1 MSEKRKDS
9 KGRIL
14 RTGESQRKD
23 GIYQYRYTDTRG
35 KRQTVCSSDLKEL
48 REKEKTIQ
56 RDLDDHI
63 DYAAGEITLAQLVE
77 RYLGLKQN
85 LRFHTRAEYRS
96 LLNFIKSENFCQR
109 RIHDI
114 RASDVKA
121 WVIEIHGQGKSY
133 RSIQSIRAIMKPALD
148 MACDEDAIRKNPFEF
163 KLSEVIENDGKERVP
178 LTPAQQKAW
187 LDFVRNDK
195 VCKKYYDELIVL
207 LGTGLRISEFC
218 GLTKEDLDFENH
230 RIRVERQLIK
240 ETSGMYH
247 TAKPKSKSSY
257 RFIPMSDQ
265 VAQSLRNIV
274 ARSKPKVETIVDGHK
289 GFLLLTSKGAP
300 KVSVHI
306 QNALKR
312 IMEKYL
318 AAHPDESFPRV
329 TPHVLR
335 HTFCTNMANVGMN
348 VKNLQYIMGHS
359 NISITLGVYTH
370 MGYESAAEQMLKITE
385 GTPTTTPNT
394 TPLAPIGM

>member
-35 KRQTVCSSDLKEL
+35 KRQTVYSSDLKEL

-77 RYLGLKQN
+77 RYLSLKQN
-85 LRFHTRAEYRS
+85 LRFHTRSEYRS
-96 LLNFIKSENFCQR
+96 LLNFIKSENFCRR
-109 RIHDI
+109 RIRDI
-114 RASDVKA
+114 RPSDMKA
-121 WVIEIHGQGKSY
+121 WVIEIHKQGKSY
-133 RSIQSIRAIMKPALD
+133 RTIHSVRAIMKPALD

-163 KLSEVIENDGKERVP
+163 KLSEVIEDDGKVRVS

-187 LDFVRNDK
+187 LDFVQNDS
-195 VCKKYYDELIVL
+195 VSKKYYDELIVL

-218 GLTKEDLDFENH
+218 GLTREDLDFEN
-230 RIRVERQLIK
+230 RKIRVERQLIK
-240 ETSGMYH
+240 ETNGVYH
-247 TAKPKSKSSY
+247 TAKPKSESGI
-257 RFIPMSDQ
+257 RFIPMSNQ
-265 VAQSLRNIV
+265 VAQSLRNIMT
-274 ARSKPKVETIVDGHK
+274 RGRPKVETIVDGHK
-289 GFLLLTSKGAP
+289 WFLLLTSKGAP
-300 KVSVHI
+300 KTSVHI
-306 QNALKR
+306 QNAMKR
-312 IMEKYL
+312 IMERYL
-318 AAHPDESFPRV
+318 ASHPNESFPCV

-385 GTPTTTPNT
+385 GTPITTPNT
-394 TPLAPIGM
+394 TPLAPIGT

>member
-1 MSEKRKDS
+1 MSEKRKDN

-35 KRQTVCSSDLKEL
+35 KRQTVYSSDLKEL
-48 REKEKTIQ
+48 REREKMIQ
-56 RDLDDHI
+56 RDLDNHI

-77 RYLGLKQN
+77 RYLGFKQN
-85 LRFHTRAEYRS
+85 LRFHTRLGYRS

-109 RIHDI
+109 RIRDI
-114 RASDVKA
+114 RPSDMKA
-121 WVIEIHGQGKSY
+121 WVIEIHKQGKSY
-133 RSIQSIRAIMKPALD
+133 GTIQLVRAIMKPALD

-163 KLSEVIENDGKERVP
+163 KLSEVIEDDGKERVS

-187 LDFVRNDK
+187 LDFVQNDK
-195 VCKKYYDELIVL
+195 VYKKYYDELIVL

-218 GLTKEDLDFENH
+218 GLTREDLDFENR

-240 ETSGMYH
+240 ETNGVYR
-247 TAKPKSKSSY
+247 TAKLKSKSGY

-265 VAQSLRNIV
+265 VAQSLRNIT
-274 ARSKPKVETIVDGHK
+274 ARSRPKVETIVDGHRW
-289 GFLLLTSKGAP
+289 FLLLTSKGTP
-300 KVSVHI
+300 KVSGHI
-306 QNALKR
+306 QNVLKQ
-312 IMEKYL
+312 IMERYL

-359 NISITLGVYTH
+359 NVSITLGVYTH

-394 TPLAPIGM
+394 TPLAPIDM